1 MFPAILAIYESIAA
15 FKMCMENSCML
26 DNVQIK
32 EFRNFENQFFMSL
45 SRPFGNSHCAYDS

>member
-1 MFPAILAIYESIAA
+1 MFTAILAIYESIAA

-32 EFRNFENQFFMSL
+32 EIQKF
-45 SRPFGNSHCAYDS
+45 